1 MMIPPGARWED
12 FAVCRQFDPDLFFPD
27 RSRKTEQERMIIRV
41 ACRVCPVRQRCLDY
55 ALSRPEP
62 QYGVWGGLTERQ
74 LGQARKV
81 LGKRYGYAARSPDEK
96 AA

>member
-1 MMIPPGARWED
+1 MIPAGTRWED
-12 FAVCRQFDPDLFFPD
+12 YAVCRQFDPDLFFPG
-27 RSRKTEQERMIIRV
+27 KNGKEQNEREMIRV

-74 LGQARKV
+74 LGQARKS
-81 LGKRYGYAARSPDEK
+81 LGRRYGYAARNPDEK